1 MTDEIYR
8 DDHVVLDDRGITTA
22 AATSRWHR
30 PSHILYGDIT
40 GVLEKDT
47 VLVID
52 TGGQVKAC
60 VTPDDPW
67 RVIELLR
74 KRVPVAPE

>member
-1 MTDEIYR
+1 
-8 DDHVVLDDRGITTA
+8 VVLDDRGITTA

-30 PSHILYGDIT
+30 PSTFCTATSRSYLK
-40 GVLEKDT
+40 KDT